1 MTMVYGKEELLPRV
15 VSVETCPDYKI
26 LLTFQN
32 GEKKTYDVRP
42 LFELP
47 AYRKIRNVFDAAKVE
62 YGTVVWPGD
71 IDISPDTL
79 YLKGTPV
86 E

>member
-1 MTMVYGKEELLPRV
+1 MIEGKEELLPRV
-15 VSVETCPDYKI
+15 SKVEACTDYSL

-32 GEKKTYDVRP
+32 GEKRCYDARP

-47 AYRKIRNVFDAAKVE
+47 AYKKLKNVFFEAKVA
-62 YGTVVWPGD
+62 YGTVIWPGD

-79 YLKGTPV
+79 YLKSTAV
-86 E
+86 N